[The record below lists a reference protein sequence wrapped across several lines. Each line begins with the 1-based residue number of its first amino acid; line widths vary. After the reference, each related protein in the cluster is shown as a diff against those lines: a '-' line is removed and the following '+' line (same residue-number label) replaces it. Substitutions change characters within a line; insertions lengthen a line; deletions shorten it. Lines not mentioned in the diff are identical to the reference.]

1 MNSEQLLVKELIA
14 GNEKAFRKLFDTYR
28 NPLYKFCL
36 SMVYSKEYA
45 EEIVQEVFLKVWMKR
60 ETLNPELSFKA
71 YIYTITRNDTI
82 KFLRKAANDLKLREE
97 IFYQSQKSVNPT
109 EARMREKEL
118 ENLKRK
124 ALEQLPPKRRQIF
137 EMSRNEGKSYD
148 DIAKELGLSVNTV
161 RNQMSMALSTLRNFL
176 VDHNNDIT
184 LSVLVLVHIWL

>member
-1 MNSEQLLVKELIA
+1 
-14 GNEKAFRKLFDTYR
+14 
-28 NPLYKFCL
+28 
-36 SMVYSKEYA
+36 
-45 EEIVQEVFLKVWMKR
+45 MKR

-71 YIYTITRNDTI
+71 YVYTITRNDTI

-118 ENLKRK
+118 ENLKKK